1 MLCVDS
7 FLQLINFLFQTMKK
21 VLEMD
26 DPNELFDLVFLDF
39 EMPGKLYH
47 YSSLINLLMMVFCQ

>member
-47 YSSLINLLMMVFCQ
+47 YGSLINLLMMVFCQ

>member
-7 FLQLINFLFQTMKK
+7 FLQLIIFLFQTMKK
-21 VLEMD
+21 VLEMN

-39 EMPGKLYH
+39 EMPGKLSH
-47 YSSLINLLMMVFCQ
+47 NGSLINLLMMVFCQ